1 MNGLKDLV
9 WFVLAGVVMP
19 TILLALLGRRGAR
32 DDERTAAE
40 TQGMARRD
48 GEKT

>member
-19 TILLALLGRRGAR
+19 TILLTLLGRRRAR
-32 DDERTAAE
+32 DDEHAAAE
-40 TQGMARRD
+40 MHGVARRD
-48 GEKT
+48 REQR